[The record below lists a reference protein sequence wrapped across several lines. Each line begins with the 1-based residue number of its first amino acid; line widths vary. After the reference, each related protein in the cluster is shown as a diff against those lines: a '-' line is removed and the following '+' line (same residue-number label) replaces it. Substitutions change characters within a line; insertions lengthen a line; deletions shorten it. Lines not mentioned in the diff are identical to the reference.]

1 MKNIINQTNI
11 WTFKTHLTEHEKRWN
26 KNLTVGTAPTVH
38 TVWVRVRVALQTWRS
53 HLSINEA
60 AKSTIRPAG
69 GANVL
74 NPSRFVAA
82 AASIISPRS
91 GAREYKRRRGAKSP
105 WGWSAASDSGLFR
118 HTFSAHCCSEFVC
131 PDNSLSVRKQDP
143 LRGAAACRWLKLFP
157 VQTSSP
163 EEETTMYH
171 EETSTL
177 PKPHYGSE

>member
-1 MKNIINQTNI
+1 MKRGETKFDCWNSPTS
-11 WTFKTHLTEHEKRWN
+11 THRVSQSESCGTD
-26 KNLTVGTAPTVH
+26 VTAPF
-38 TVWVRVRVALQTWRS
+38 
-53 HLSINEA
+53 INKWSGE
-60 AKSTIRPAG
+60 STIRPAG
-69 GANVL
+69 GAYVL
-74 NPSRFVAA
+74 NPSRFVDP

-91 GAREYKRRRGAKSP
+91 GVREHKHSRGAKSP

-118 HTFSAHCCSEFVC
+118 HKFSAHWCSVFVC